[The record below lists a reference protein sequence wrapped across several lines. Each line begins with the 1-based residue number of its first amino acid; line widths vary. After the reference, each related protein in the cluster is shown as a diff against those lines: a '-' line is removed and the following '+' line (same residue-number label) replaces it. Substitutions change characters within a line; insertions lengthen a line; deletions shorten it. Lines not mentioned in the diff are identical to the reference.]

1 MLGVSFRYKQS
12 IVYAAAEGLSPN
24 FLRLSAS
31 AYRHFG
37 KIFFLLTLENFFSFS
52 QHPTISGR
60 KINLENNCNHFLREI
75 EDGTLHF
82 CFVEKKYPQLDCD
95 VWGFFSSFSAIV
107 FLIRNLMEAQP
118 ERELDVN
125 VQFSA

>member
-31 AYRHFG
+31 AYRHF
-37 KIFFLLTLENFFSFS
+37 KRSFLPRMKKKNLFFPIDIRE
-52 QHPTISGR
+52 

-75 EDGTLHF
+75 EDATLH
-82 CFVEKKYPQLDCD
+82 CSEKKEINA
-95 VWGFFSSFSAIV
+95 VNAKTIGEFFP
-107 FLIRNLMEAQP
+107 LRNLMEAQP
-118 ERELDVN
+118 EREL